1 MDRKDFLTYRIMK
14 GRLSFCGDGF
24 SLYIKEPD
32 PDLLYDSILTYE
44 ETYNR
49 AYGEGVYLRDEI
61 LEFLYEKGLYSPF
74 DDMDIE
80 KYKKDIEELKYQAFK
95 HVLKPRE
102 LSGIKDIIRL
112 TENTIIKISRKK
124 LIFDHL
130 TCEGTASLAQ
140 WNWII
145 ENSTY
150 YANTDQLYDWK
161 HVSVNTMTSYHENQ
175 SLSSLDFRAVAR
187 SDFWRPIWSLGKKT
201 GNLFDRPS
209 SKLTKDQII
218 LCTFSNMYDNVYE
231 SSECPSDKI
240 IDDDDC
246 LDGWF
251 IDQRR
256 KGEKAKK
263 EHEANTFTQNKKIA
277 NAGEVF
283 MVASNPEEIANI
295 ASYNNAQT
303 RNIKKNRVSQIFK
316 EGGIES
322 DLQFYDQIMETQLNN
337 NEAIVEK
344 AKGK

>member
-24 SLYIKEPD
+24 SIYIKEPD
-32 PDLLYDSILTYE
+32 PDLLYDSIFVHE
-44 ETYNR
+44 ETYNK

-61 LEFLYEKGLYSPF
+61 LQLLYEKDLYSPF
-74 DDMDIE
+74 DDVDIE
-80 KYKKDIEELKYQAFK
+80 RYKKDIEELKFQAFK
-95 HVLKPRE
+95 NAFKPKE
-102 LSGIKDIIRL
+102 LSEIKKLIRF
-112 TENTIIKISRKK
+112 TENTILKISKKK

-150 YANTDQLYDWK
+150 YADTDRLYDWK
-161 HVSVNTMTSYHENQ
+161 HVSVNTITSYHENQ
-175 SLSSLDFRAVAR
+175 SISSLEFRQIAR
-187 SDFWRPIWSLGKKT
+187 SDLWRPIWFLGKKT

-218 LCTFSNMYDNVYE
+218 LCSFSNMYDNVYE
-231 SSECPSDKI
+231 SSESPVEKI

-251 IDQRR
+251 VDQKR
-256 KGEKAKK
+256 KNEKAKK
-263 EHEANTFTQNKKIA
+263 QQEAEALTSNKRIA

-283 MVASNPEEIANI
+283 VVASTQEEIENI
-295 ASYNNAQT
+295 ESYNSVQMQNV
-303 RNIKKNRVSQIFK
+303 KKNRVQQIFA
-316 EGGIES
+316 EGEIKS
-322 DLQFYDQIMETQLNN
+322 DLQFQDRRLETQLQNN
-337 NEAIVEK
+337 QAIVDK
-344 AKGK
+344 AKGR

>member
-32 PDLLYDSILTYE
+32 PDLLYDSIFTYE
-44 ETYNR
+44 EIYNR

-61 LEFLYEKGLYSPF
+61 LEFLYQKELYSPF
-74 DDMDIE
+74 DDRDIE
-80 KYKKDIEELKYQAFK
+80 KYKKDIEELKFQAFK
-95 HVLKPRE
+95 NAFKPKE
-102 LSGIKDIIRL
+102 LSEIKKLIRF

-145 ENSTY
+145 ENSTF
-150 YANTDQLYDWK
+150 YADTDQLYDWK
-161 HVSVNTMTSYHENQ
+161 HVSVNTITSYHENQ

-256 KGEKAKK
+256 KNEKAKK
-263 EHEANTFTQNKKIA
+263 QQEAEALTSNKRIA

-283 MVASNPEEIANI
+283 VVASTQEEIENI
-295 ASYNNAQT
+295 ESYNSVQMHNV
-303 RNIKKNRVSQIFK
+303 KKNRVQQIFA
-316 EGGIES
+316 EGEIKS
-322 DLQFYDQIMETQLNN
+322 DLQFQDKRLETQLQNN
-337 NEAIVEK
+337 QAIVEK
-344 AKGK
+344 AKGR